1 MLLEK
6 IIKSGIVALTLL
18 SLSSCCSNE
27 IYISESVNEASHKA
41 KQPEICSFDEG
52 LTYEVDYL
60 K

>member
-18 SLSSCCSNE
+18 SLSSCRTSEVN
-27 IYISESVNEASHKA
+27 ISESVREVDYKA

-52 LTYEVDYL
+52 LSYEVDYL